1 MPIHINL
8 LAEAQA
14 AEDLRRRDPVK
25 RVIFFGASFVVLAL
39 FWSGMVEINA
49 VLADQRLTGVQTAID
64 TRTNEYDRVLA
75 NQTKVATA
83 KEKLAAL
90 QKLQNARFLQGNL
103 LNALQQT
110 VVNGVQLTRLRVDQS
125 YVQTGGIE
133 PQTNGDRVIMGRPPI
148 VRERIVLSLDARDF
162 SENPGDQVNKFK
174 DAIANQP
181 YFKAMLDKT
190 NGIELTSLSAPQNGP
205 DGKPFVLFTV
215 ECHYPD
221 QIR

>member
-25 RVIFFGASFVVLAL
+25 RVILVGVILVVLAL
-39 FWSGMVEINA
+39 FWSAMVEINA
-49 VLADQRLTGVQTAID
+49 VLSNQGLTRVQTEID
-64 TRTNEYDRVLA
+64 TQTNEYNRVLA
-75 NQTKVATA
+75 NQRKVAA
-83 KEKLAAL
+83 ANIKLAAL
-90 QKLQNARFLQGNL
+90 QKLQAARFLQGNL

-125 YVQTGGIE
+125 YVTTGGTE
-133 PQTNGDRVIMGRPPI
+133 TQTNGEGHVILGRPPV
-148 VRERIVLSLDARDF
+148 VRERIVLTLDARDF
-162 SENPGDQVNKFK
+162 SSDNEYGKFK

-181 YFKAMLDKT
+181 YFKSMLDRT
-190 NGIELTSLSAPQNGP
+190 NGIGFTSISAPQTGA
-205 DGKPFVLFTV
+205 DGKQFVLFTV

>member
-14 AEDLRRRDPVK
+14 AEEMRRRDPVK
-25 RVIFFGASFVVLAL
+25 RVVFFGASFVILAL
-39 FWSGMVEINA
+39 IWSGMVEINA
-49 VLADQRLTGVQTAID
+49 VLSNQRLTGVQVAID
-64 TRTNEYDRVLA
+64 TRTNEYDRALA
-75 NQTKVATA
+75 NQTKAAAA
-83 KEKLAAL
+83 KSKLEAL
-90 QKLQNARFLQGNL
+90 QKLQSSRFLQGNL

-125 YVQTGGIE
+125 YVQTGGTD

-148 VRERIVLSLDARDF
+148 VRERIILSLDARDF
-162 SENPGDQVNKFK
+162 SANPGDQVNKFK
-174 DAIANQP
+174 DAIASQS

-190 NGIELTSLSAPQNGP
+190 NGIELTALSAPQNGP

>member
-14 AEDLRRRDPVK
+14 AEELRRRDPVK
-25 RVIFFGASFVVLAL
+25 RVLFLGASLVMVAL
-39 FWSGMVEINA
+39 VWSGMIEINA
-49 VLADQRLTGVQTAID
+49 VLANQRLAGVQTAID
-64 TRTNEYDRVLA
+64 TYTNQYRTALA
-75 NQTKVATA
+75 NQKMLVAA
-83 KEKLAAL
+83 RGKLAAL
-90 QKLQNARFLQGNL
+90 QKLQDSRFLQGNL
-103 LNALQQT
+103 LDALQQT

-125 YVQTGGIE
+125 YVQTEGTD

-148 VRERIVLSLDARDF
+148 VRERIVVSLDARDF

-174 DAIANQP
+174 NAITTQP
-181 YFKAMLDKT
+181 YFKAVLDKT
-190 NGIELTSLSAPQNGP
+190 NSIELTALSAPQNGP
-205 DGKPFVLFTV
+205 DGKPFVLFSV